1 MTIPVLACSA
11 ITCLAF
17 LAGGYQSFKLLKS
30 NGSATHMLKYMC
42 ILVCLSPFEAY
53 LEIFISWFPFY
64 YVFKFIL
71 LFLIANPQT
80 QFSTYLF
87 DALMVPLL
95 TKQQKVTEAVVLPE
109 IHNAL
114 SRYGRVLEMS
124 FLNSLLDGMPSA
136 KLAFVEGQLK
146 SRLKRIQEERSTR
159 QACGKD

>member
-1 MTIPVLACSA
+1 MPIAPACSA

-17 LAGGYQSFKLLKS
+17 FSGGYQSFKRLKS
-30 NGSATHMLKYMC
+30 DEPATHMLKYMC
-42 ILVCLSPFEAY
+42 ILVCLAPYEAY

-64 YVFKFIL
+64 YFFKFIL

-87 DALMVPLL
+87 DVLMAPLL
-95 TKQQKVTEAVVLPE
+95 TKQQKLTEVVVLPE

-114 SRYGRVLEMS
+114 SRYGRMLEMS

-146 SRLKRIQEERSTR
+146 ARLDRIQEERSAR
-159 QACGKD
+159 KAK